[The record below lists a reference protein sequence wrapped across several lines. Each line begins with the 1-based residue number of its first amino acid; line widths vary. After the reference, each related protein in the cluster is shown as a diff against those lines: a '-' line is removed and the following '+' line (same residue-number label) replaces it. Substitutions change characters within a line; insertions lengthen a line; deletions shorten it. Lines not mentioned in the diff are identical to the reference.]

1 MNCYTLKN
9 NNVYIEGLRMNSNIE
24 DLKELVILKESI
36 DNVLIKVGFNY
47 HVVSMSVID
56 FDEDYIFNIEG
67 YSCSFEIKDIDEW
80 VLISE
85 IK

>member
-1 MNCYTLKN
+1 
-9 NNVYIEGLRMNSNIE
+9 MNSNIE
-24 DLKELVILKESI
+24 GLKGLVILNESI

-56 FDEDYIFNIEG
+56 FDEDCIFNIEG
-67 YSCSFEIKDIDEW
+67 YSCSFVINEIDEW
-80 VLISE
+80 MMISE

>member
-1 MNCYTLKN
+1 
-9 NNVYIEGLRMNSNIE
+9 MNSNIE
-24 DLKELVILKESI
+24 VLKKLVVSKESI
-36 DNVLIKVGFNY
+36 ENVLIKVGFNY

-67 YSCSFEIKDIDEW
+67 YSCSFEICDIDKW

>member
-1 MNCYTLKN
+1 MNL
-9 NNVYIEGLRMNSNIE
+9 NIE
-24 DLKELVILKESI
+24 DLREFVISKESI
-36 DNVLIKVGFNY
+36 ENVLIKVGFNY

-67 YSCSFEIKDIDEW
+67 YSCSFEIQDIDKW
-80 VLISE
+80 MLISE